1 MSSMWS
7 AALSQATSAAIPAP
21 TPLLWLALATAGGLG
36 AVARRQSDLLL
47 MRLEATRTRRIPTRT
62 MLINIVA
69 CFALGLL
76 TGATLSHELLAV
88 LGTGFL
94 GGYSTFSTAMVE
106 SARLLSEPQAARSC
120 VPRALL
126 HCLGMLSL
134 SLLAALLGLSLGRLL
149 AHP

>member
-1 MSSMWS
+1 MNSIWNAVLQQAAAASSPT
-7 AALSQATSAAIPAP
+7 L
-21 TPLLWLALATAGGLG
+21 TPLLWLTLAAAGGLG

-47 MRLEATRTRRIPTRT
+47 LRVEATRTRSIPTRT

-69 CFALGLL
+69 CFALGFL
-76 TGATLSHELLAV
+76 TGAALSHELLAV

-106 SARLLSEPQAARSC
+106 SARLLNEPEATHSYIA
-120 VPRALL
+120 RALL

-134 SLLAALLGLSLGRLL
+134 SLLAALLGLSLV
-149 AHP
+149 AW